1 MKERL
6 KHPITTI
13 VGVIIIIAALTFIWF
28 GKSDIV
34 SSLPLL
40 AAGAALLGSRDDLF
54 INNFFPNKD
63 KSSDTE

>member
-6 KHPITTI
+6 KNPITTI
-13 VGVIIIIAALTFIWF
+13 VGVIIIIAALLFIWF

-63 KSSDTE
+63 KTSDTE

>member
-6 KHPITTI
+6 KNPITTV
-13 VGVIIIIAALTFIWF
+13 VGVIIIIAALLFIWF

-34 SSLPLL
+34 NSLPLL

-63 KSSDTE
+63 KSSETE